1 MSNVSPSAQILG
13 NITKSTYKHLS
24 EVLSAFWAGDRTDT
38 SLVDTLHAS
47 PRLTQ
52 WAKVAEGYRIWS
64 TDEALSVTVTPDKVY
79 TTKGIRVSDLQNGLP
94 AQTLFHNINAA
105 QAIVQSNG
113 HENEDED
120 YFAAGVEF
128 NDGAALD
135 AALEETHAKPLGE
148 DDAELIEDVTAE
160 QALDAEQKREDGPSP
175 VLTVSQKFVED
186 LADQNGEIHTPVG
199 YLKAEAFTEKANR
212 KNASTDGVICT
223 YCGNLNKQTYR
234 GSCPQCPKKVAITDQ
249 APLPVV
255 TLGDG
260 FSVPAVVG
268 RFKSLQGRILTI
280 IDASFSDKEQRAA
293 VKQMVN
299 KEFRREISKVG
310 GDE

>member
-1 MSNVSPSAQILG
+1 MSNASPSAQILG
-13 NITKSTYKHLS
+13 NITQKSTYKHLS
-24 EVLSAFWAGDRTDT
+24 EVLSAYWAGDRADD

-64 TDEALSVTVTPDKVY
+64 TDEALSVTVTPEKIY
-79 TTKGIRVSDLQNGLP
+79 TTKGIRVSDLQSGLP
-94 AQTLFHNINAA
+94 AQTLYHNINAA
-105 QAIVQSNG
+105 QAIVQANG

-128 NDGAALD
+128 DEGASLD
-135 AALEETHAKPLGE
+135 AALEETHAAPLAE

-175 VLTVSQKFVED
+175 VLTVSQKFIED
-186 LADQNGEIHTPVG
+186 LTVAPAVTH
-199 YLKAEAFTEKANR
+199 TEKINP
-212 KNASTDGVICT
+212 KNATTDGVICG

-234 GSCPQCPKKVAITDQ
+234 GTCPQCPKAEKPKAAQEALAKD
-249 APLPVV
+249 AL
-255 TLGDG
+255 
-260 FSVPAVVG
+260 VG
-268 RFKSLQGRILTI
+268 RSTVSNLKSLQGRILTI
-280 IDASFSDKEQRAA
+280 IDASFADKEQRNA
-293 VKQMVN
+293 VKTMIN

-310 GDE
+310 GEE

>member
-1 MSNVSPSAQILG
+1 MSNASPSAQILG
-13 NITKSTYKHLS
+13 NITQKSTYKHLS
-24 EVLSAFWAGDRTDT
+24 EVLNAYWQGERADG
-38 SLVDTLHAS
+38 SLVDTLHLS

-64 TDEALSVTVTPDKVY
+64 TDEALSVTVTPEKIY
-79 TTKGIRVSDLQNGLP
+79 TTKGIRVSDLQSGLP
-94 AQTLFHNINAA
+94 AQTLYNNINSA
-105 QAIVQSNG
+105 QAIVQANG

-128 NDGAALD
+128 DEGASLD
-135 AALEETHAKPLGE
+135 AALEETHAAPLAE

-160 QALDAEQKREDGPSP
+160 EALNADQKVEDGPSP
-175 VLTVSQKFVED
+175 VLTVSQKFIED
-186 LADQNGEIHTPVG
+186 LATQPAVTH
-199 YLKAEAFTEKANR
+199 TEKINS

-223 YCGNLNKQTYR
+223 YCGNLNKQAYR
-234 GSCPQCPKKVAITDQ
+234 GNCPQCPKAEKPEAAKQELAEAAAI
-249 APLPVV
+249 
-255 TLGDG
+255 GRG
-260 FSVPAVVG
+260 AVS

-293 VKQMVN
+293 VKQMIN